1 MLTPEKLRQK
11 RLPGARSYIVRTG
24 GRKGEDKRYL
34 PGDFEPKILVFGS
47 WGHRA
52 YGVFAKDLCI
62 FDYYF
67 SITFGG
73 VFKFEFCSN
82 KSRVEPN
89 APVYLSTR

>member
-1 MLTPEKLRQK
+1 MLKPEKVRHK
-11 RLPGARSYIVRTG
+11 RLPGARSSITCNG

-62 FDYYF
+62 FDYKIFYL
-67 SITFGG
+67 
-73 VFKFEFCSN
+73 EFCYN
-82 KSRVEPN
+82 KYRVEPN

>member
-1 MLTPEKLRQK
+1 MLKPEKVRHK
-11 RLPGARSYIVRTG
+11 RLPGARSSITCNG

-34 PGDFEPKILVFGS
+34 TGDFEPKILVFGS

-67 SITFGG
+67 SMTFGG
-73 VFKFEFCSN
+73 VFNFEFCHN
-82 KSRVEPN
+82 KYRVEPN